1 MPKNGVGGGA
11 CRTRKL
17 GGAAAAGVPSFRLV
31 PAGRTKG
38 DGPVMPCVK
47 IVRTTKSENDRK
59 ASLIFDGFAFG
70 SSLATSSTLGLSV
83 LLLLLL
89 MLFLFEASSSSCS
102 LSSLS
107 SQELVWRKKLM

>member
-47 IVRTTKSENDRK
+47 IVTTTKSENDRK
-59 ASLIFDGFAFG
+59 ASLIFDGFDFG
-70 SSLATSSTLGLSV
+70 SSLETSSTLSV

>member
-1 MPKNGVGGGA
+1 MGGGA

-38 DGPVMPCVK
+38 EGPAMPCVK
-47 IVRTTKSENDRK
+47 IVTTTKSEKDRK
-59 ASLIFDGFAFG
+59 ASLIFDGFAFD
-70 SSLATSSTLGLSV
+70 SSLTRSSTLGLSV

-89 MLFLFEASSSSCS
+89 LFKASSSSSCS

-107 SQELVWRKKLM
+107 SQELVRRKN